1 MVLLGIAC
9 QNGRLLHMGDHNP
22 YVETRR
28 VVNMAHRHSD
38 MEAEWTQQ
46 TLTKNFKQPGIDV
59 PLSLF
64 GKKVVDLYIKKIL
77 LNWYQ
82 TILHVTTL
90 PIGSAIVRRQTWKP
104 YNYY

>member
-46 TLTKNFKQPGIDV
+46 IFNKKTSSNLGLMFRYP
-59 PLSLF
+59 SLE
-64 GKKVVDLYIKKIL
+64 KE
-77 LNWYQ
+77 
-82 TILHVTTL
+82 
-90 PIGSAIVRRQTWKP
+90 
-104 YNYY
+104 